1 MIKVHRGA
9 ALLTA
14 MLTVALV
21 ATLASAALWQQ
32 WRSLEI
38 ETAERARMQS
48 QWILNGALDWAR
60 LILREDGRS
69 SGAGGSPGVD
79 HLAEPWAVPLEEARL
94 STFLASSGSNNDA
107 LDTSTTLSQTFLS
120 GDITDLQ
127 SRMNVR
133 NLVDKTGKVSQP
145 ALEAF
150 TRLFVKLQLPVGELS
165 LLAENLRFALDTS
178 KENGNA
184 GLAPLLPQHVNQLVW
199 LGLSAKSVAILSPY
213 ITLLP
218 VATPV
223 NVNTAD
229 VTVLAA
235 AIARTDPAQAQRLV
249 TLRETR
255 HFRTTKEVATALGV
269 QEGSLEGDQL
279 AVESQFFEIH
289 GQLRQDKIMVQ
300 QQSVVQ
306 RKSLNVEVLWTTRG
320 PRWSTTSPLQ

>member
-1 MIKVHRGA
+1 MKRAQRGA

-21 ATLASAALWQQ
+21 ATLASGALWQQ

-38 ETAERARMQS
+38 ESAERARMQS

-69 SGAGGSPGVD
+69 AGAGGSPGVD

-107 LDTSTTLSQTFLS
+107 LDTSTTMSQTFLS
-120 GDITDLQ
+120 GDISDLQ
-127 SRMNVR
+127 SRLNVR
-133 NLVDKTGKVSQP
+133 NLVDSGKVSQP

-150 TRLFVKLQLPVGELS
+150 TRLFAKLQIPAGELA

-178 KENGNA
+178 KDNGNA
-184 GLAPLLPQHVNQLVW
+184 GLAPLMSQRVSQLVW
-199 LGLSAKSVAILSPY
+199 LGLSAKSVALLSPY

-218 VATPV
+218 VPTPV

-229 VTVLAA
+229 ITVLAA
-235 AIARTDPAQAQRLV
+235 AIPRTDPAQAQRLV

-255 HFRTTKEVATALGV
+255 HFRTVADVGSALGLTETDLKDAQLSV
-269 QEGSLEGDQL
+269 GSEY
-279 AVESQFFEIH
+279 FEIH
-289 GQLRQDKIMVQ
+289 GQLRQDKIVVQ
-300 QQSVVQ
+300 QQSVVH
-306 RKSLNVEVLWTTRG
+306 RKGLDVQVLWTTRG
-320 PRWSTTSPLQ
+320 PRWATTSPLQ

>member
-1 MIKVHRGA
+1 MRKAHQGA

-38 ETAERARMQS
+38 ESAERARMQS

-69 SGAGGSPGVD
+69 AGAGGSPGVD

-120 GDITDLQ
+120 GSITDLQ
-127 SRMNVR
+127 SRLNVR
-133 NLVDKTGKVSQP
+133 NLVDKGKVSQP

-150 TRLFVKLQLPVGELS
+150 TRLFVKLQIPVGELA

-178 KENGNA
+178 KDNGNA
-184 GLAPLLPQHVNQLVW
+184 GLAPLLPQRVSQLVW
-199 LGLSAKSVAILSPY
+199 LGLSAKSVAVLSPY
-213 ITLLP
+213 ITVLP

-235 AIARTDPAQAQRLV
+235 AIPRTDPAQAQRLV

-255 HFRTTKEVATALGV
+255 HFRFVADVATALGV
-269 QEGSLEGDQL
+269 PEANLTEAQLSVGSE
-279 AVESQFFEIH
+279 FFEIH
-289 GQLRQDKIMVQ
+289 GQLRQDKIVVQ
-300 QQSVVQ
+300 QQSVVR
-306 RKSLNVEVLWTTRG
+306 RKDLNVEVLWTTRG
-320 PRWSTTSPLQ
+320 PRWATTSPLQ

>member
-1 MIKVHRGA
+1 MRAAHRGA

-38 ETAERARMQS
+38 ESAERARMQS
-48 QWILNGALDWAR
+48 QWILTGALDWAR

-69 SGAGGSPGVD
+69 VGSGGSPEVD
-79 HLAEPWAVPLEEARL
+79 HLAEPWAVPLQEARL

-107 LDTSTTLSQTFLS
+107 LDTTTTMSQTFLS
-120 GDITDLQ
+120 GDISDLQ
-127 SRMNVR
+127 SRLNVR
-133 NLVDKTGKVSQP
+133 NLVESGKVSQP
-145 ALEAF
+145 ALEAL
-150 TRLFVKLQLPVGELS
+150 TRLFVKLQIPVSELT
-165 LLAENLRFALDTS
+165 LLAENLRFALDTN

-184 GLAPLLPQHVNQLVW
+184 ALAPLMPQRVSQLVW
-199 LGLSAKSVAILSPY
+199 LGLSTKTVMLLSPY

-218 VATPV
+218 VPTPV

-235 AIARTDPAQAQRLV
+235 AIPQTDAAQAQRLV

-255 HFRTTKEVATALGV
+255 HFREVADVATALGV
-269 QEGSLEGDQL
+269 PVSNLAKAQL
-279 AVESQFFEIH
+279 DVKSQFFEIH
-289 GQLRQDKIMVQ
+289 GQLRQEKIVVQ

-306 RKSLNVEVLWTTRG
+306 RTGLNVQVLWTTRG
-320 PRWSTTSPLQ
+320 PRWATTSPLQ

>member
-1 MIKVHRGA
+1 MRTRHAGA

-21 ATLASAALWQQ
+21 ATLASTALWQQ

-38 ETAERARMQS
+38 ETAERARLQS

-60 LILREDGRS
+60 LILREDAR
-69 SGAGGSPGVD
+69 AGGAD

-94 STFLASSGSNNDA
+94 STFLASSNSPTDA

-133 NLVDKTGKVSQP
+133 NLVDGSKVSD
-145 ALEAF
+145 AAMASF
-150 TRLFVKLQLPVGELS
+150 ARLFNKLQLPGAELT

-178 KENGNA
+178 PDNRNG
-184 GLAPLLPQHVNQLVW
+184 GLAPLMPQRVSQLVW

-218 VATPV
+218 VPTPV
-223 NVNTAD
+223 NLNTAD
-229 VTVLAA
+229 ATVLASV
-235 AIARTDPAQAQRLV
+235 IARIDPAQAQRLV
-249 TLRETR
+249 SLRETQ
-255 HFRTTKEVATALGV
+255 HFKSLSDVANALGAPQDLLTDAQHSV
-269 QEGSLEGDQL
+269 N
-279 AVESQFFEIH
+279 SQFFEIH
-289 GQLRQDKIMVQ
+289 GQLRLDKVVVQ

-306 RKSLNVEVLWTTRG
+306 RQGLDVKTLWTDRG
-320 PRWSTTSPLQ
+320 PRWAPASPLQ

>member
-1 MIKVHRGA
+1 MRTRHAGA

-21 ATLASAALWQQ
+21 ATLASTALWQQ

-38 ETAERARMQS
+38 ETAERARLQS

-60 LILREDGRS
+60 LILREDAR
-69 SGAGGSPGVD
+69 AGGAD

-94 STFLASSGSNNDA
+94 STFLASSNSPTDA

-133 NLVDKTGKVSQP
+133 NLVDGSKVSD
-145 ALEAF
+145 AAMASF
-150 TRLFVKLQLPVGELS
+150 ARLFNKLQLPGAELT

-178 KENGNA
+178 PDNRNG
-184 GLAPLLPQHVNQLVW
+184 GLAPLMPQRVSQLVW

-218 VATPV
+218 VPTPV
-223 NVNTAD
+223 NLNTAD
-229 VTVLAA
+229 ATVLASV
-235 AIARTDPAQAQRLV
+235 IARIDPAQAQRLV
-249 TLRETR
+249 SLRETQ
-255 HFRTTKEVATALGV
+255 HFKSLSDVANALGAPQDLLTDPQHSV
-269 QEGSLEGDQL
+269 N
-279 AVESQFFEIH
+279 SQFFEIH
-289 GQLRQDKIMVQ
+289 GQLRLDKVVVQ

-306 RKSLNVEVLWTTRG
+306 RQGLDVKTLWTDRG
-320 PRWSTTSPLQ
+320 PRWGPASPLQ

>member
-1 MIKVHRGA
+1 MIRADRGA

-21 ATLASAALWQQ
+21 ATLASTALWQQ

-38 ETAERARMQS
+38 ESAERARMQS

-69 SGAGGSPGVD
+69 SGAAGPPGVD

-107 LDTSTTLSQTFLS
+107 LDTSTILSQTFLS

-127 SRMNVR
+127 SRLNVR
-133 NLVDKTGKVSQP
+133 NLVESGKVSPP

-150 TRLFVKLQLPVGELS
+150 TRLFAKLQIPAAELA

-178 KENGNA
+178 KDNGNA
-184 GLAPLLPQHVNQLVW
+184 GLAPLMPQRVSQLVW
-199 LGLSAKSVAILSPY
+199 LGLSAKSVALLSPY

-218 VATPV
+218 QPTPV

-235 AIARTDPAQAQRLV
+235 AIPRIDPAQAQRLV

-255 HFRTTKEVATALGV
+255 HFRAVPEVATALGISEESV
-269 QEGSLEGDQL
+269 TGAQL
-279 AVESQFFEIH
+279 AVGSEFFEIH
-289 GQLRQDKIMVQ
+289 GQLRQEKIIVQ
-300 QQSVVQ
+300 QQSVVH
-306 RKSLNVEVLWTTRG
+306 RKGLDVQVLWTTRG
-320 PRWSTTSPLQ
+320 PRWATTSPLQ

>member
-1 MIKVHRGA
+1 MRARNTGA

-38 ETAERARMQS
+38 ETAERARLQS

-60 LILREDGRS
+60 LILREDAR
-69 SGAGGSPGVD
+69 AGGAD

-94 STFLASSGSNNDA
+94 STFLASSDNPVDA

-133 NLVDKTGKVSQP
+133 NLIDGSKVSDV
-145 ALEAF
+145 ALAAF
-150 TRLFVKLQLPVGELS
+150 ARLFNKLQLPAAELS
-165 LLAENLRFALDTS
+165 LLAENLRFALDTNP
-178 KENGNA
+178 ENRNG
-184 GLAPLLPQHVNQLVW
+184 GLAPLMPQRVSQLVW

-218 VATPV
+218 VPTPV
-223 NVNTAD
+223 NLNTAD
-229 VTVLAA
+229 ATVLAA
-235 AIARTDPAQAQRLV
+235 VIPRLDPAQAQRLV
-249 TLRETR
+249 ALRDGR
-255 HFRTTKEVATALGV
+255 HFKALSDAASALGEP
-269 QEGSLEGDQL
+269 QDRLTDAQHSIS
-279 AVESQFFEIH
+279 SQFFEIH
-289 GQLRQDKIMVQ
+289 GQLRLDKVVVQ
-300 QQSVVQ
+300 QHSVVQ
-306 RKSLNVEVLWTTRG
+306 RQGLEVKTLWTDRG
-320 PRWSTTSPLQ
+320 PRWATVTPLQ